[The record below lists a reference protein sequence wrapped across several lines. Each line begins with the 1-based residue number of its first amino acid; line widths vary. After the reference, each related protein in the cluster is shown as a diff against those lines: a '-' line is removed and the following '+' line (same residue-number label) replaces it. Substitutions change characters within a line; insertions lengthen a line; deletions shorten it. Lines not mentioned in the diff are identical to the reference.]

1 LTDGPGTRFAAPLI
15 KGVTVDNVSMPG
27 PDDELAE
34 EERRQRREQA
44 GDAGDAGTEA
54 AAGSTGWCD
63 GCDAPSC
70 DVPGCDLPDCDC
82 GGCDLL
88 RVSSLLAVVALVAPP
103 GDGGLV
109 ATLIQLA
116 IRGYRRWL
124 TRFTPACPSEPSCS
138 AYALTA
144 VRTSGARRGLRAAAR
159 RLRSCSRPASG
170 RR

>member
-1 LTDGPGTRFAAPLI
+1 VA
-15 KGVTVDNVSMPG
+15 VDNVSMPG

-44 GDAGDAGTEA
+44 VDAGDAGTDA
-54 AAGSTGWCD
+54 AAESTGCCDWCDVPSCD
-63 GCDAPSC
+63 GCD
-70 DVPGCDLPDCDC
+70 VPDCDC

-88 RVSSLLAVVALVAPP
+88 RVSSLLALVALVVPA
-103 GDGGLV
+103 GTGGLV
-109 ATLIQLA
+109 ATVIELA

-144 VRTSGARRGLRAAAR
+144 VTTLGARRGLRAAAR
-159 RLRSCSRPASG
+159 RVRSCGRPACAP
-170 RR
+170 R

>member
-1 LTDGPGTRFAAPLI
+1 
-15 KGVTVDNVSMPG
+15 MPG

-34 EERRQRREQA
+34 EERRRRREQA
-44 GDAGDAGTEA
+44 VDAGDTGTEA

-63 GCDAPSC
+63 GCDVPSC
-70 DVPGCDLPDCDC
+70 DGCDVPDCDC

-88 RVSSLLAVVALVAPP
+88 RVSTLLAVVALVVPA
-103 GDGGLV
+103 GAGGLV
-109 ATLIQLA
+109 GLA

-144 VRTSGARRGLRAAAR
+144 VTTSGARRGLRAAAR
-159 RLRSCSRPASG
+159 RVRSCGRPACAP
-170 RR
+170 R

>member
-1 LTDGPGTRFAAPLI
+1 
-15 KGVTVDNVSMPG
+15 MPG

-44 GDAGDAGTEA
+44 VDAGDAGSEVA
-54 AAGSTGWCD
+54 AERTGWCD
-63 GCDAPSC
+63 GCDFP
-70 DVPGCDLPDCDC
+70 
-82 GGCDLL
+82 GCDLL
-88 RVSSLLAVVALVAPP
+88 RVSSLLAVVALVVPA
-103 GDGGLV
+103 GTGGL
-109 ATLIQLA
+109 AASLIELA

-159 RLRSCSRPASG
+159 RVRGCGRPTSG

>member
-1 LTDGPGTRFAAPLI
+1 
-15 KGVTVDNVSMPG
+15 MPG

-63 GCDAPSC
+63 GCDVPSCDAPSC

-88 RVSSLLAVVALVAPP
+88 RVSSLLAVVALVVPA
-103 GDGGLV
+103 GTGGLV
-109 ATLIQLA
+109 ASLVELA

-138 AYALTA
+138 AYALAA
-144 VRTSGARRGLRAAAR
+144 VTTLGPRRGLRAAAR
-159 RLRSCSRPASG
+159 RVRSCGRPACDP
-170 RR
+170 R

>member
-1 LTDGPGTRFAAPLI
+1 
-15 KGVTVDNVSMPG
+15 MPG

-44 GDAGDAGTEA
+44 VDAGDAGTEVA
-54 AAGSTGWCD
+54 AERTGWCD
-63 GCDAPSC
+63 GCDL
-70 DVPGCDLPDCDC
+70 PGCDLPDCDCGGCDC

-88 RVSSLLAVVALVAPP
+88 RVSSLLAVVALVVPA
-103 GDGGLV
+103 GTGGIV
-109 ATLIQLA
+109 TSLIELA

-124 TRFTPACPSEPSCS
+124 TRFTPTCPSEPSCS

-144 VRTSGARRGLRAAAR
+144 VTTSGARRGLQSAAR
-159 RLRSCSRPASG
+159 RVRSCGRPASG

>member
-1 LTDGPGTRFAAPLI
+1 
-15 KGVTVDNVSMPG
+15 MPG

-44 GDAGDAGTEA
+44 VDAGDASTDVA
-54 AAGSTGWCD
+54 AENTGWCD
-63 GCDAPSC
+63 GCDVPSC
-70 DVPGCDLPDCDC
+70 DLPGCDLPDCDC

-103 GDGGLV
+103 GTGGVV
-109 ATLIQLA
+109 ATLIELA
-116 IRGYRRWL
+116 VRGYRRWL
-124 TRFTPACPSEPSCS
+124 TRFTPTCPSEPSCS

-159 RLRSCSRPASG
+159 RVRGCGRPASG

>member
-1 LTDGPGTRFAAPLI
+1 
-15 KGVTVDNVSMPG
+15 MPG

-44 GDAGDAGTEA
+44 VDTGDAGTEA

-63 GCDAPSC
+63 GCDVPSC
-70 DVPGCDLPDCDC
+70 DLPGCDLPDCDC

-103 GDGGLV
+103 GTGGVV
-109 ATLIQLA
+109 ATLIELA
-116 IRGYRRWL
+116 IRGYRRRL

-138 AYALTA
+138 AYALAA
-144 VRTSGARRGLRAAAR
+144 VTTLGPRRGLRAAAR
-159 RLRSCSRPASG
+159 RVRSCGRPACDP
-170 RR
+170 R

>member
-1 LTDGPGTRFAAPLI
+1 LTDGPGTRFAAPSI

-63 GCDAPSC
+63 GCDVPS
-70 DVPGCDLPDCDC
+70 CDLPDCDC

-103 GDGGLV
+103 STGGVV
-109 ATLIQLA
+109 ATLIELA

-144 VRTSGARRGLRAAAR
+144 VKALGARRGLQAAAR
-159 RLRSCSRPASG
+159 RVRSCGRPASG
-170 RR
+170 

>member
-1 LTDGPGTRFAAPLI
+1 LI

-44 GDAGDAGTEA
+44 MDAGDAGSEVA
-54 AAGSTGWCD
+54 AERTGWCD
-63 GCDAPSC
+63 GC

-88 RVSSLLAVVALVAPP
+88 RVSSLLAVVALVVPA
-103 GDGGLV
+103 GTGGL
-109 ATLIQLA
+109 AASLIELA

>member
-1 LTDGPGTRFAAPLI
+1 
-15 KGVTVDNVSMPG
+15 MPG

-44 GDAGDAGTEA
+44 VDAGDAGTDA
-54 AAGSTGWCD
+54 AAGGTGWCD
-63 GCDAPSC
+63 WCDVPSC
-70 DVPGCDLPDCDC
+70 DGCDVPDCDC

-88 RVSSLLAVVALVAPP
+88 RVSSLLALVALVVPA
-103 GDGGLV
+103 GTGGLV
-109 ATLIQLA
+109 ATVIELA

-144 VRTSGARRGLRAAAR
+144 VTTLGARRGLRAAAR
-159 RLRSCSRPASG
+159 RVRSCGHPACAP
-170 RR
+170 R

>member
-1 LTDGPGTRFAAPLI
+1 
-15 KGVTVDNVSMPG
+15 MPG

-44 GDAGDAGTEA
+44 VDAGDAGTEVA
-54 AAGSTGWCD
+54 AERTGWCD
-63 GCDAPSC
+63 GCDVPS
-70 DVPGCDLPDCDC
+70 CDLPDCDC

-88 RVSSLLAVVALVAPP
+88 RVSSLLAVVALVVPA
-103 GDGGLV
+103 GTGGIV
-109 ATLIQLA
+109 TSLIELA

-124 TRFTPACPSEPSCS
+124 TRFTPTCPSEPSCS

-159 RLRSCSRPASG
+159 RVRGCGRPTSG

>member
-1 LTDGPGTRFAAPLI
+1 
-15 KGVTVDNVSMPG
+15 VTVDNVSMPG

-44 GDAGDAGTEA
+44 VDTGDAGTEA

-63 GCDAPSC
+63 GCDVPGC
-70 DVPGCDLPDCDC
+70 DLPGCDLPDCDC

-103 GDGGLV
+103 GTGGVV
-109 ATLIQLA
+109 ATLIELA
-116 IRGYRRWL
+116 VRGYRRWL
-124 TRFTPACPSEPSCS
+124 TRFTPTCPSEPSCS

-159 RLRSCSRPASG
+159 RVRGCGRPASG

>member
-1 LTDGPGTRFAAPLI
+1 M
-15 KGVTVDNVSMPG
+15 DNVSVPG

-44 GDAGDAGTEA
+44 GDAGTEA

-63 GCDAPSC
+63 GCDVPSC
-70 DVPGCDLPDCDC
+70 DLPGCDLPDCDC

-103 GDGGLV
+103 GTGGVVAALV
-109 ATLIQLA
+109 ELA

-124 TRFTPACPSEPSCS
+124 TRFTPVCPSEPSCS
-138 AYALTA
+138 AYALSA
-144 VRTSGARRGLRAAAR
+144 VRTSGARRGLRAAAH
-159 RLRSCSRPASG
+159 RLRSCGRPASG